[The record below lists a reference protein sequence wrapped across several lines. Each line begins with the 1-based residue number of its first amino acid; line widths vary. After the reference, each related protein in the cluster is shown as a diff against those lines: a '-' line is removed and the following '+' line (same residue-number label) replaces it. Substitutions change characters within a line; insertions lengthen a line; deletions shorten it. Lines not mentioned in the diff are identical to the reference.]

1 MKKILTFSILSLLL
15 QFSILSQQIT
25 VSKKSAHSYTNDSL
39 ICLDKTAANKI
50 MAERFDA
57 RQTISDQSQT
67 IHILDSVAYNRG
79 IAIDTLQ
86 NQLYKQ
92 TINFTASETSRVNDQ
107 NIAQEKV
114 KLFRRISFGSVA
126 VAILVAIIKFN

>member
-1 MKKILTFSILSLLL
+1 
-15 QFSILSQQIT
+15 
-25 VSKKSAHSYTNDSL
+25 
-39 ICLDKTAANKI
+39 